1 MSMVGITREGRAA
14 SDIRHTR
21 GPVADLPIDL
31 GGTLNER
38 LARCLDTEGKI
49 PRALEALG
57 PVSDRDVLLVGS
69 PGGLRERQLADL
81 GARVLATPDADEPL
95 AGQGNG
101 SVDVVI
107 GMWTSFRGADP
118 SQVREAQRVS
128 RPGGRLLVVHDY
140 GRDDVSRLRGDLPE
154 YGSWSHRTGPFLGNG
169 FHVRVIHCF
178 WTFESIDDATD
189 FLGAAFGDSGRE
201 VARSM
206 TRPRLSYNVAVYH
219 RDIGTEPD
227 GPRTRVDA

>member
-1 MSMVGITREGRAA
+1 M
-14 SDIRHTR
+14 
-21 GPVADLPIDL
+21 
-31 GGTLNER
+31 
-38 LARCLDTEGKI
+38 
-49 PRALEALG
+49 
-57 PVSDRDVLLVGS
+57 LLVGT

-107 GMWTSFRGADP
+107 GMWTSFQGADP

-140 GRDDVSRLRGDLPE
+140 GRDNVSRLRGDLPE

-178 WTFESIDDATD
+178 WTFGRSTTPPTSWARRSAT
-189 FLGAAFGDSGRE
+189 AA
-201 VARSM
+201 VRS
-206 TRPRLSYNVAVYH
+206 
-219 RDIGTEPD
+219 
-227 GPRTRVDA
+227 RVR

>member
-1 MSMVGITREGRAA
+1 MPIVGITREGRAA

-57 PVSDRDVLLVGS
+57 PVSDRDVLLVGT

-128 RPGGRLLVVHDY
+128 GR
-140 GRDDVSRLRGDLPE
+140 
-154 YGSWSHRTGPFLGNG
+154 
-169 FHVRVIHCF
+169 
-178 WTFESIDDATD
+178 A
-189 FLGAAFGDSGRE
+189 AAFSSSTITVATTSPGSAGTFPNTARGVIERGRSSATAFTSGSSTASGRSSRSTTPPTSWARRLATAGHE

-227 GPRTRVDA
+227 GPRRRMDA